1 MASQRSD
8 DPLDQ
13 LAENVKRVR
22 ADSGLT
28 QEAVAR
34 RGGLELSDIGR
45 VERAQRDPGV
55 RVLSRIAYGLEIPPA
70 DLLQGVS
77 WEPETDPP

>member
-1 MASQRSD
+1 MADQRFD
-8 DPLDQ
+8 DPLDR
-13 LAENVKRVR
+13 LAENLKRAR

-34 RGGLELSDIGR
+34 RGGLELSDVGR
-45 VERAQRDPGV
+45 IERGQRDPGI

-70 DLLQGVS
+70 DLLRGVS
-77 WEPETDPP
+77 WAPKTDPS